1 MIRNIWGLL
10 IFALLGVVNVF
21 AQENMEAD
29 ETTAV
34 DTICFKY
41 DFKKDDVL
49 VYIVDSRDSIVV
61 DWGIPLFKERKE
73 KVKITCDSVKPGIFY
88 LSIVL
93 TDFISY
99 ESSGAMK
106 NVIRKS
112 SPWLN
117 RKIQIGIDSLGKRL
131 SSNYSDSLNFA
142 NSNGGPFQPY
152 MFFNLGSTCKAV
164 HQSWMVKSEDIL
176 PENCIPPSII
186 RSSTLFRMANP
197 IDTLNYACNQINF
210 VKTGQGSFYA
220 RTTEQSMK
228 STVIINSGGHIRI
241 SKELNIPVNF
251 FQTIEQKINLIQND
265 GKESEQKNLV
275 NHFTN
280 CNYSLESFT
289 RNQKK

>member
-1 MIRNIWGLL
+1 MIRNIWLLL
-10 IFALLGVVNVF
+10 IFAVFGVVSVF
-21 AQENMEAD
+21 AQENIDTE
-29 ETTAV
+29 ETTPV

-41 DFKKDDVL
+41 DFKKGDQLIYKVE
-49 VYIVDSRDSIVV
+49 SRDSIVI
-61 DWGIPLFKERKE
+61 DWGVPLIKERKE
-73 KVKITCDSVKPGIFY
+73 KLKVVCDSAKPGMFY
-88 LSIVL
+88 LSLVL

-106 NVIRKS
+106 DVIRKS

-117 RKIQIGIDSLGKRL
+117 RKVQICIDSLGKRL
-131 SSNYSDSLNFA
+131 SSNYSDSLNYA

-152 MFFNLGSTCKAV
+152 MFFNLGSTCKLIN
-164 HQSWMVKSEDIL
+164 QSWMVKGEDII

-186 RSSTLFRMANP
+186 RSSTLFRLAKP

-220 RTTEQSMK
+220 RTSEQSIK
-228 STVIINSGGHIRI
+228 STVVINSGGHIRF

-265 GKESEQKNLV
+265 NKENEQKNNV
-275 NHFTN
+275 NHFIN
-280 CNYSLESFT
+280 CNFSLESFT